1 MSNILCNLAAQL
13 NYMEKFVDK
22 IAAYIKNASIQ
33 LEDWVIILPSERAK
47 QYVQQAIYE
56 VYQQPIFS
64 PTILT
69 INQWVKQH
77 THPTI
82 LNKTRLLLHLF
93 EVHTKQGKE
102 AIDAVFDEFMTWGNI
117 VLSDFDEMERYLIDS
132 TYLFRNLK
140 DIKEIENWSFGEGMQ
155 LSERQKRFMEF
166 WDRLPAYYQE
176 FNALLA
182 SKNATYGGKSYR
194 DLSENIDRVFANN
207 ANAHFL
213 FCGFNAMSLAEKQI
227 IKQLQQLGRGHFLVD
242 ADAYYFEDKQHEAG
256 AFIRSVTNYL
266 GIKNPSF
273 ISNTIGSH
281 EKKIELISCSQSTG
295 QVKAIGSLLASFSS
309 EKIAKSLVLLADESL
324 IVPLINS
331 IPANVGEANITL
343 GLPLKNSSVRTWVDL
358 LFKIQEGIVKH
369 QRVVIYHKD
378 LLAFWNHPFIIALV
392 SKEEEKLMHAKEQ
405 NMRKFNTIFQQV
417 DKVQISPRLDN
428 LLALLYV
435 PWGNDWGKA
444 MTIIRKFNETLFGLL
459 EDTYLYEKTLL
470 HGFDQAIV
478 DFQNCISENF
488 PKMSIHTF
496 KNLFNQEWTRDA
508 MAFYGNPIGGL
519 QIMGLLETRLLDFE
533 TILVVGM
540 NEGKMPPTNPI
551 QTLIPM
557 DLRQHVGLPLPRDK
571 QGLFAHHFYRLL
583 HVCSEMYITYSSS
596 MEGVNSNE
604 PSRYLLQ
611 LELELTKFSSN
622 IHFTKKYYTLESNQQ
637 ITKIKSID
645 KTNDLV
651 LRLDQLLRSGI
662 SASALKTYFTCPL
675 DFYYKYVL
683 RFGEEEKVEES
694 IESNQLGTFVHA
706 VLEELYLPYS
716 LKDKQG
722 IEKSKI
728 PPKILVEDIDQ
739 MIKAYPLEMRKQ
751 FSAHFNGDPE
761 AYSKGKNYLSFTMAL
776 ELTKRFFEFERK
788 RILALHNT
796 GIRIV
801 ALEEKLEEKI
811 IVQVYGKPK
820 EITLKGV
827 IDRVDEMND
836 EIYIWDYKTGKVDS
850 KDVGK
855 ELKMSEDKL
864 VYLVNAS
871 KDSKHFFQLMLYCF
885 LYFKRFQRIPKSSAI
900 ISLVNIKNSPFIL
913 YSQSVSIAEM
923 IELFP
928 EVLSKI
934 LEEIYDENQAFTH
947 AEQFINYC
955 NYCV

>member
-1 MSNILCNLAAQL
+1 
-13 NYMEKFVDK
+13 MEKFVDK
-22 IAAYIKNASIQ
+22 IAAFVKDSTVP
-33 LEDWVIILPSERAK
+33 LEDWIIILPSERAK
-47 QYVQQAIYE
+47 QYVQQAIYGA
-56 VYQQPIFS
+56 YQQPVFS

-69 INQWVKQH
+69 INQWVKQL
-77 THPTI
+77 TSPTI
-82 LNKTRLLLHLF
+82 LNKTRLLLTLF

-117 VLSDFDEMERYLIDS
+117 LLSDFDEMERYQIDS
-132 TYLFRNLK
+132 SYLFRNLK

-166 WDRLPAYYQE
+166 WDRLPGYYQE
-176 FNALLA
+176 FNARLLA
-182 SKNATYGGKSYR
+182 KNATYGGKSYR
-194 DLSENIDRVFANN
+194 DLSENIDRVFAKN

-227 IKQLQQLGRGHFLVD
+227 IKQLQQLGRGNVLFD
-242 ADAYYFEDKQHEAG
+242 ADAYYLEDKLHEAG
-256 AFIRSVTNYL
+256 AFIRNTTNFL

-273 ISNTIGSH
+273 ISNAIGTQ
-281 EKKIELISCSQSTG
+281 EKNITLISCSQSTG
-295 QVKAIGSLLASFSS
+295 QVKAIGSLLESFSP
-309 EKIAKSLVLLADESL
+309 EKISNTLVLLADESL

-331 IPANVGEANITL
+331 IPSNVGEANITL

-358 LFKIQEGIVKH
+358 LFKIQEGILKH
-369 QRVVIYHKD
+369 NRVVIYHKD
-378 LLAFWNHPFIIALV
+378 LLAFWNHPFVIALL
-392 SKEEEKLMHAKEQ
+392 SKEEEKLIHDKEQ
-405 NMRKFNTIFQQV
+405 NMRKYNTIFQQV
-417 DKVQISPRLDN
+417 NKVQISPRLDE
-428 LLALLYV
+428 LLVLLYT
-435 PWGNDWGKA
+435 PWANDWQKA
-444 MTIIRKFNETLFGLL
+444 LTIIRKFNETLFGLL
-459 EDTYLYEKTLL
+459 AEKYLYEKTLL
-470 HGFDQAIV
+470 HGFDHAII
-478 DFQNCISENF
+478 DFQNCISEDF

-508 MAFYGNPIGGL
+508 MAFYGNPMGGL

-583 HVCSEMYITYSSS
+583 HCCSEMYITYSSS

-611 LELELTKFSSN
+611 LELELTKFSSKIN
-622 IHFTKKYYTLESNQQ
+622 FTKKFYTLESNQQ
-637 ITKIKSID
+637 ITKVKSID

-651 LRLDQLLRSGI
+651 LKLDQLLRAGI
-662 SASALKTYFTCPL
+662 SASAIKTYFTCPL

-706 VLEELYLPYS
+706 VLEELYMPYS
-716 LKDKQG
+716 LKDKHG
-722 IEKSKI
+722 IEKTI
-728 PPKILVEDIDQ
+728 VPPKILVEDIEQ
-739 MIKAYPLEMRKQ
+739 MINAYPLEMRKQ
-751 FSAHFNGDPE
+751 FSIHFNGDAE
-761 AYSKGKNYLSFTMAL
+761 AFSKGKNYLSFTMAL

-788 RILALHNT
+788 RVLELHNT

-811 IVQVYGKPK
+811 TVQVFGQPK

-827 IDRVDEMND
+827 IDRVDELNG
-836 EIYIWDYKTGKVDS
+836 EIYIWDYKTGKVDI

-855 ELKMSEDKL
+855 ELKNGQENIE
-864 VYLVNAS
+864 YLVDSAKN
-871 KDSKHFFQLMLYCF
+871 SKHFFQLMLYCF
-885 LYFKRFQRIPKSSAI
+885 LYFKRFHRIPKSSAI
-900 ISLVNIKNSPFIL
+900 ISLVNIKNSPFEL
-913 YSQSVSIAEM
+913 YTQSVSIAEM

-928 EVLSKI
+928 DVLGKI

-947 AEQFINYC
+947 TEQYVNYC
-955 NYCV
+955 SYCV